1 MSLKLS
7 NAPLIFNRKNIL
19 VKKTKESGFFTSNEF
34 RFLPG
39 MLYYVIVNAYA
50 SKINSYS
57 ARVKQKLHL
66 KITII

>member
-7 NAPLIFNRKNIL
+7 NAPLMNRKNIL
-19 VKKTKESGFFTSNEF
+19 VKKTKKRGFVTSNEF

-57 ARVKQKLHL
+57 ARIKQNC
-66 KITII
+66 T